1 MIEWNIQ
8 SRAHTCQACSRGF
21 RPHEAFHTLLF
32 SERSG
37 YVRTDVCEDCWQAQH
52 AEAANHRKGFVSH
65 WLGTFEPPPT
75 TPPEAIQKDTAE
87 SLLRKLVELG
97 DPQHAGAVFILAV
110 MLERKRLLKV
120 KAQTV
125 EEGRRV
131 LVYEHS
137 RSGDVFTIPDPA
149 LQLDQLELV
158 QRDVANL
165 LEHGLNPV
173 VEPAPAAPADGPA
186 PDATDAGRPTG
197 PDPESA
203 ANPTAT

>member
-8 SRAHTCQACSRGF
+8 SRAHTCQACARGF

-65 WLGTFEPPPT
+65 WLGTFEPPPA
-75 TPPEAIQKDTAE
+75 TPPEPIQKDTAE
-87 SLLRKLVELG
+87 SLLRKLVELN
-97 DPQHAGAVFILAV
+97 DPKHAGAVFILAV

-131 LVYEHS
+131 LVYEHG

-149 LQLDQLELV
+149 LQLDQLEVV

-173 VEPAPAAPADGPA
+173 VESVAAAPADDPA
-186 PDATDAGRPTG
+186 PDVTDPGRATAL
-197 PDPESA
+197 DPASA
-203 ANPTAT
+203 STPAST